1 VPQGVGYVGNFK
13 TLILWD
19 REQAGVQMTDS
30 HNDFFVRNLV
40 AILAEARAAF
50 GCLKPS
56 AIVEMDLTAA

>member
-1 VPQGVGYVGNFK
+1 VGNFK

-50 GCLKPS
+50 GCLRPS
-56 AIVEMDLTAA
+56 AIVEMDLTA